1 MVQHVVTLVL
11 VHVKTAVL
19 VVAKMDAKNLAKTIV
34 KELVRRGAKIPQNE
48 GILVDPILLVKDIH
62 HRFNSHTK
70 VVPVAQ
76 MRALAD
82 VVEHASMAVMMA
94 AEIRVRHT
102 ALVDA
107 KVDVKTLVDIHAQL
121 AVVLVVTINCQS
133 I

>member
-1 MVQHVVTLVL
+1 MDQHVVTLVL
-11 VHVKTAVL
+11 VHAKAAVL

-34 KELVRRGAKIPQNE
+34 KVLVRMGAKILQNE
-48 GILVDPILLVKDIH
+48 EILVDLILLVKVIH

-70 VVPVAQ
+70 DVLVAQ

-94 AEIRVRHT
+94 AGILVRHT

-107 KVDVKTLVDIHAQL
+107 KVDVKTLVDIHARQ
-121 AVVLVVTINCQS
+121 AVVLVVIIDFYQ
-133 I
+133 